1 MRGGPEDAPALRTPE
16 KHLLRGKDI
25 GRDQRLDRVLGFW
38 LQDAIAF
45 QAAREKSIAGP
56 QAAFAN
62 DLAELLAIIIAVDE
76 NKLRRLFL
84 LESAVAGKN
93 QPVLGAGRMDQAVSG
108 QVPAIDDVLPDDA
121 QPLGQPA
128 EHAVGGEFYPVGS
141 RSGHFDYDCV

>member
-1 MRGGPEDAPALRTPE
+1 MNELNSRSQDADCLEFVQHLLVMRGGPEDAPALRTPE

-76 NKLRRLFL
+76 NKL
-84 LESAVAGKN
+84 
-93 QPVLGAGRMDQAVSG
+93 
-108 QVPAIDDVLPDDA
+108 
-121 QPLGQPA
+121 
-128 EHAVGGEFYPVGS
+128 
-141 RSGHFDYDCV
+141 